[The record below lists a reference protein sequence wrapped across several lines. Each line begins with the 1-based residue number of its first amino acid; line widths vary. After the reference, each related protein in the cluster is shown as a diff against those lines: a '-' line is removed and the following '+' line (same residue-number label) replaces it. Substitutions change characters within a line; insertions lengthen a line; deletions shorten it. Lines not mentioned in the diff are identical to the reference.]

1 MRKQI
6 LNSKGEPIVLNHRE
20 EMIANN
26 LTKQVNSLGYEIDIT
41 SLTTIMQKVSEQKFF
56 QIAPADYLPVRVGE
70 GAWSTQ
76 LTTYRSFALGDD
88 FDTGVLNT
96 SAAGSR
102 LASAD
107 AGVDSLSVPVK
118 NWAKEIS
125 WSLFDL
131 EHASK
136 SGNWDLV
143 TSKEKARK
151 KNWDLGIQ
159 KIAFL
164 GGVGTKGLLTQSGIT
179 PNTTVIP
186 KAISSMSEAELNTFL
201 GAVLEAYR
209 SNCKRTAMPTHFVVP
224 ESDYLGLAKPS
235 SATYPIKSKLQ
246 LLMETF
252 QIMTGN
258 PDFKILPCAYGD
270 AASSDGN
277 FTENR
282 YALYNYEEESLR
294 MDIPVDYNSSLANSI
309 NNFHF
314 SNVGYGQFTGALA
327 YRPLELVYFDIPA

>member
-1 MRKQI
+1 MKKQI
-6 LNSKGEPIVLNHRE
+6 LNSKGEPIILNHRE

-88 FDTGVLNT
+88 FNTGVLNT
-96 SAAGSR
+96 GAAGSR

-107 AGVDSLSVPVK
+107 AGIDSLSVPVK

-164 GGVGTKGLLTQSGIT
+164 GGVGTQGLLTQSGIT
-179 PNTTVIP
+179 PDTTVIP
-186 KAISSMSEAELNTFL
+186 KSISSMSEAELNTFL

-209 SNCKRTAMPTHFVVP
+209 SNCNRTAMPTHFVVP

-246 LLMETF
+246 LLKETF
-252 QIMTGN
+252 EIMTSN
-258 PDFKILPCAYGD
+258 PNFQILPCAYGD

-309 NNFHF
+309 NNFNF
-314 SNVGYGQFTGALA
+314 TNVGYGQFTGALA